1 MHTVPAF
8 CKAVCF
14 HVRLSVHLSSDPA
27 EVVQRAACTTVG
39 RGQAQTTERAAG
51 PAGRRA
57 FRLPSI
63 QRPRLV
69 PAVGPEMEK
78 LRQRACRAEA
88 KQAGHQGVPGRHGPL
103 GVRPVSRGGGPGE
116 RVQKGSGRT
125 EPGIH
130 SPNRGRLH
138 RSHAEP
144 EGSRGP
150 PDSAWSGRVASEGP
164 AWNDLGGGGSLLM
177 EGLPFL

>member
-1 MHTVPAF
+1 M
-8 CKAVCF
+8 
-14 HVRLSVHLSSDPA
+14 HLSSDPA

-88 KQAGHQGVPGRHGPL
+88 KQAGHQGAPGRHGPL
-103 GVRPVSRGGGPGE
+103 GVRPSVQGRGTRGE
-116 RVQKGSGRT
+116 
-125 EPGIH
+125 
-130 SPNRGRLH
+130 
-138 RSHAEP
+138 
-144 EGSRGP
+144 
-150 PDSAWSGRVASEGP
+150 SA
-164 AWNDLGGGGSLLM
+164 
-177 EGLPFL
+177 EGLREDRTRDPQPQPRAFAQITR